1 MTQFQFEMICKVI
14 ESGAPALS
22 NELCSSLNDLVV
34 DRNQLAKQ
42 VEDLKS
48 QLEQSKD
55 VVNKAEAASDA
66 KDAKDAKSSK

>member
-1 MTQFQFEMICKVI
+1 MTQFQFEVICKVI

-48 QLEQSKD
+48 QLDKTNSNSKAVTKD
-55 VVNKAEAASDA
+55 V
-66 KDAKDAKSSK
+66 KDDKPSK

>member
-1 MTQFQFEMICKVI
+1 MTQFQFEMICKIVQ
-14 ESGAPALS
+14 SGAPALS

-48 QLEQSKD
+48 QLEQSKH
-55 VVNKAEAASDA
+55 VANKAEAASDA
-66 KDAKDAKSSK
+66 KDAKPSK